1 MKKRHNKKRNTAF
14 LFEILVRELT
24 KSFVSKDSGRSSR
37 IKKMFKESFGDRS
50 ILKKELDCY
59 KALREKSGLDKYTAE
74 KLVFETKRVYNSLD
88 QDEVF
93 LEQSKLIKRINTNLG
108 SEVYKNFVPNYKTY
122 ATISQIFGDKTPVKN
137 RVLLESEIIDNL
149 VTEGKKQEDMK
160 TVDSLVVRT
169 FTDNFNKK
177 YAGLVESQRELL
189 ENYIVS
195 FLDNGVDFKIFLV
208 EQLNVIKSKIK
219 DSLKLEEVKNDK
231 DMIESTKK
239 TLSIVEN
246 FDVSSFGKKDLIKVL
261 KLQNLV
267 NEYKKDAD

>member
-93 LEQSKLIKRINTNLG
+93 LEQSAKLIKR
-108 SEVYKNFVPNYKTY
+108 
-122 ATISQIFGDKTPVKN
+122 DKP
-137 RVLLESEIIDNL
+137 RS
-149 VTEGKKQEDMK
+149 
-160 TVDSLVVRT
+160 
-169 FTDNFNKK
+169 
-177 YAGLVESQRELL
+177 
-189 ENYIVS
+189 
-195 FLDNGVDFKIFLV
+195 
-208 EQLNVIKSKIK
+208 
-219 DSLKLEEVKNDK
+219 
-231 DMIESTKK
+231 
-239 TLSIVEN
+239 
-246 FDVSSFGKKDLIKVL
+246 
-261 KLQNLV
+261 
-267 NEYKKDAD
+267 

>member
-177 YAGLVESQRELL
+177 YAGLLESQRELL

>member
-177 YAGLVESQRELL
+177 YAGLLESQRELL

-208 EQLNVIKSKIK
+208 EQLKVIKSKIK

>member
-177 YAGLVESQRELL
+177 YAGLLESQTILCP
-189 ENYIVS
+189 S
-195 FLDNGVDFKIFLV
+195 
-208 EQLNVIKSKIK
+208 
-219 DSLKLEEVKNDK
+219 
-231 DMIESTKK
+231 
-239 TLSIVEN
+239 
-246 FDVSSFGKKDLIKVL
+246 
-261 KLQNLV
+261 
-267 NEYKKDAD
+267 

>member
-88 QDEVF
+88 QDEEF

-177 YAGLVESQRELL
+177 YAGLLESQRELL

-261 KLQNLV
+261 KLRNLV

>member
-177 YAGLVESQRELL
+177 YAGLLESQRELL

-267 NEYKKDAD
+267 NEYQKDAD